1 MIRVCR
7 AGLDAMAGGGLD
19 YLFCNEEE
27 AQVWTGLQDI
37 VEVAAALGSLAR
49 VVCITRGS
57 KGSLVIEGLAI
68 TAVPAPAIRA
78 VDSNGAGDMFA
89 GAFLFA
95 ASHGY
100 PHDQAALL
108 ANRCA
113 AAVVSQHGNR
123 LRPEQLLA
131 LKAEFEREVG
141 VPA

>member
-1 MIRVCR
+1 MEQVV
-7 AGLDAMAGGGLD
+7 GNYKLDK
-19 YLFCNEEE
+19 
-27 AQVWTGLQDI
+27 VPVQDM
-37 VEVAAALGSLAR
+37 VEVAAAIASLAR

-57 KGSLVIEGLAI
+57 KGSLVLEGGAI

-123 LRPEQLLA
+123 LRPEQLLS